1 MSKTA
6 KVLSDSH
13 PALFALPES
22 QLEPITP
29 EIDNLEDEEIGEA
42 VLKDFVPGIVYFDY
56 QDILNQKVAKAEN
69 EEDKRKAIYNAQVW
83 LLCQV
88 YEVVEPDGKV
98 RPLGLQDVS
107 FMEGEELA
115 FRIADVMSVNL
126 SVNFLDEKDSLETSW
141 LFEITEKAQR
151 FRVHKLSVEKGVE
164 IQQQSQKDP
173 TGVKLTKWL
182 ITERIT
188 LNDEKIKDEDFND
201 KLDFQT
207 TVLLASKINFLL
219 AQFQRKG
226 TSFYIRNTQGGRT
239 KM

>member
-1 MSKTA
+1 MSKPA
-6 KVLSDSH
+6 KQDL
-13 PALFALPES
+13 PALFALPEPI
-22 QLEPITP
+22 EPITP
-29 EIDNLEDEEIGEA
+29 EIDNLEEEVIGEA

-56 QDILNQKVAKAEN
+56 QDILNQKVAKAEG
-69 EEDKRKAIYNAQVW
+69 EEGKRKAIYNAQVW
-83 LLCQV
+83 LMCQM

-98 RPLGLQDVS
+98 RPLGLQDIS
-107 FMEGEELA
+107 FMEGEDLA
-115 FRIADVMSVNL
+115 FRIADIMSL
-126 SVNFLDEKDSLETSW
+126 TLTVNFLDEKDTLEDSW

-188 LNDEKIKDEDFND
+188 LNDERIKEEDFKD

-219 AQFQRKG
+219 ARFQQKG
-226 TSFYIRNTQGGRT
+226 TSFSLRSTRAGRT
-239 KM
+239 PTSK

>member
-1 MSKTA
+1 MTKAA
-6 KVLSDSH
+6 KQDL
-13 PALFALPES
+13 PALFALP
-22 QLEPITP
+22 EPITP

-56 QDILNQKVAKAEN
+56 QDILNQKVARS
-69 EEDKRKAIYNAQVW
+69 EEDKRNKAIYDAQVW
-83 LLCQV
+83 LMCQM
-88 YEVVEPDGKV
+88 YEVIEPDGKM
-98 RPLGLQDVS
+98 RPLGLQDIS

-115 FRIADVMSVNL
+115 FRIADIMSLTL
-126 SVNFLDEKDSLETSW
+126 SVNFLDDKNSLEDSW

-151 FRVHKLSVEKGVE
+151 FRVHRLSVEKGVE
-164 IQQQSQKDP
+164 IQQESQKDP

-188 LNDEKIKDEDFND
+188 LNDEKIKEEDFKD

-219 AQFQRKG
+219 AQFQKRG
-226 TSFYIRNTQGGRT
+226 TSFSLRSTRAGRT
-239 KM
+239 PTSK